1 MGGKLIFV
9 IILSYLL
16 QFKKDNPIFSAP
28 RISSTY
34 SFHIRQKSKKK
45 IGFVMLRAFNSLL
58 NSF

>member
-28 RISSTY
+28 SISSTY
-34 SFHIRQKSKKK
+34 SFHIRRKSCAHL
-45 IGFVMLRAFNSLL
+45 IAY
-58 NSF
+58 

>member
-28 RISSTY
+28 SLSSTY
-34 SFHIRQKSKKK
+34 SFHIRRKSKKK
-45 IGFVMLRAFNSLL
+45 SNLL
-58 NSF
+58 SCAHLIAY